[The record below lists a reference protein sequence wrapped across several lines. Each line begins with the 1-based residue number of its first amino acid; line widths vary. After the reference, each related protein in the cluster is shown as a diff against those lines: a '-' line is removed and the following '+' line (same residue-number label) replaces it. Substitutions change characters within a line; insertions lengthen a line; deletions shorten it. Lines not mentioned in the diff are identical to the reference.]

1 MGKSNKKQAK
11 TSRYAPKISSDSDYK
26 QEKNLSKNKRKIVT
40 LKTPKPPKLTHQTP
54 KLPAEMQEAG
64 TDILSVKTPESPPKR
79 SRCNGKHKL
88 FELKDVQLD

>member
-64 TDILSVKTPESPPKR
+64 LERDEVDEYVRWRIINIKSKQNKSV
-79 SRCNGKHKL
+79 
-88 FELKDVQLD
+88 